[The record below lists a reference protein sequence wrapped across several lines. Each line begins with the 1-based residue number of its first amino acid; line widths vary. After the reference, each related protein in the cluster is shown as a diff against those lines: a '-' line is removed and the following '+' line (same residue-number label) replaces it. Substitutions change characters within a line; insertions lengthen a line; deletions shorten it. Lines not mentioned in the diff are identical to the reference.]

1 MNHKGAECT
10 SGPSSSNP
18 TEKLVPVVQL
28 RWLQLSIPY
37 ILNLAKKMQNTPS
50 LKSSSVK
57 YCCYLQQRIQ
67 EQQRTGGQ
75 WGIWPNCSKVQ
86 PTLHGRHGKEV
97 YLRMGQSIRIA
108 NKRVEKLIFLCVPH
122 IPPLLLYDQS
132 VLQLTITR
140 VFLSHGL
147 WGWPASSAMLRIQLA
162 MSSSV
167 GASDTTHDSFAP
179 VICRRQMGQFL
190 CRSLLSGKSK
200 QNKIVFLFLK
210 KNQVCLKSRWLKKK
224 KSKYHKSTQ
233 KRVNISLHPNL

>member
-1 MNHKGAECT
+1 MAKQQQSVAH
-10 SGPSSSNP
+10 P
-18 TEKLVPVVQL
+18 TWKTWEGSLF
-28 RWLQLSIPY
+28 RNGTY
-37 ILNLAKKMQNTPS
+37 YQN
-50 LKSSSVK
+50 
-57 YCCYLQQRIQ
+57 
-67 EQQRTGGQ
+67 
-75 WGIWPNCSKVQ
+75 SK
-86 PTLHGRHGKEV
+86 
-97 YLRMGQSIRIA
+97 
-108 NKRVEKLIFLCVPH
+108 NKRVEKLIFLCAPH

-200 QNKIVFLFLK
+200 QNKIVFFLFLK
-210 KNQVCLKSRWLKKK
+210 KQVCLKSRWLKKK
-224 KSKYHKSTQ
+224 KKSKYHKSTQ
-233 KRVNISLHPNL
+233 KKS